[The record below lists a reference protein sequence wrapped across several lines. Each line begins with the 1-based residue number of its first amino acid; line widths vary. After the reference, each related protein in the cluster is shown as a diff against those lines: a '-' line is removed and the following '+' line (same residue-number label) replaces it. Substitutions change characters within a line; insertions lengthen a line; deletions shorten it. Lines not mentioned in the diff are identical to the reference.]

1 MQSYNINFHGDS
13 TLAINFGRG
22 IDENINNIV
31 HFYMNILE
39 KNILSK
45 QYILDIY
52 PTYNSVVIDYDFN
65 LIEILKLKNKIKK
78 IISENKI
85 ESIKNNDLNKVIEIP
100 VNYGGEFGPD
110 LLQISNSTGLS
121 EKEIISIHSSKNY
134 RVHMLG
140 FMPGFPYLG
149 GLDKRIS
156 FPRLTEPRT
165 SIPAGSVGIAGNQTG
180 IYPFSSPGGWNII
193 GKTNIKLF
201 DINKSP
207 PNFIESGT
215 YLRFVAN

>member
-1 MQSYNINFHGDS
+1 MQIYNISFHGDS
-13 TLAINFGRG
+13 TLVINFGKG
-22 IDENINNIV
+22 IDENTNNTV
-31 HFYMNILE
+31 HFYINILE
-39 KNILSK
+39 KKIINK
-45 QYILDIY
+45 PFILDIY

-65 LIEILKLKNKIKK
+65 LIESFMLKIIIKR

-85 ESIKNNDLNKVIEIP
+85 ELNNNNNNKIIEIP
-100 VNYGGEFGPD
+100 VSYGGEFGPD
-110 LLQISNSTGLS
+110 LLQMSKSLGFS
-121 EKEIISIHSSKNY
+121 EKEIISIHSSKKY

-149 GLDKRIS
+149 GLDKSIS

-193 GKTNIKLF
+193 GMTNIKLF

>member
-1 MQSYNINFHGDS
+1 MQIYNISFHGDS
-13 TLAINFGRG
+13 TLVINFGKG
-22 IDENINNIV
+22 IDENTNNTV
-31 HFYMNILE
+31 HFYINILE
-39 KNILSK
+39 KKIINK
-45 QYILDIY
+45 PFILDIY

-65 LIEILKLKNKIKK
+65 LIESFMLKIIIKR

-85 ESIKNNDLNKVIEIP
+85 ELNNNNNSNKIIEIP
-100 VNYGGEFGPD
+100 VSYGGEFGPD
-110 LLQISNSTGLS
+110 LLQMSKSLGFS
-121 EKEIISIHSSKNY
+121 EKEIISIHSSKKY

-149 GLDKRIS
+149 GLDKSIS

-193 GKTNIKLF
+193 GMTNIKLF